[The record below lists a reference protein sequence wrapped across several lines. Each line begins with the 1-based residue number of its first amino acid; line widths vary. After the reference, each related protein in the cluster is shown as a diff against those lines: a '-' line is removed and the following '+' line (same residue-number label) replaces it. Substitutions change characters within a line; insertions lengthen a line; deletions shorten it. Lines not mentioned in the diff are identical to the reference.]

1 MNGDGSL
8 DVFMTGEDPNDETRT
23 LANLYINYSDQKEAA
38 DFGDD
43 DDFDDGFDDGFDDNG
58 DYEPFNWTTNLL
70 IGEWRVLPFE
80 GSLVVGPNPY
90 ELTPNLEDNW
100 WWLGQDGDMR
110 ECYTD
115 DIYTFGADGSFSID
129 FQEDTWIE
137 NWQSGDTT
145 STGYCGNPS
154 DANGIGI
161 NPDGE
166 FYYQATLPSEEGL
179 YNVTD
184 AKLSVAGVGAYI
196 GLPKAYNGG
205 EMADL
210 AGNLLIDPN
219 TITERTYTYRMLDEN
234 TLMVSMDW
242 GEGYWI
248 TFLGRVGMSGA
259 AGESVARM
267 DPYEA
272 FSDEPV
278 TIYFDLNLGNQ
289 RLAGYQGDIYVHTGV
304 QTNLNDLEAEFPY
317 DFSYQ
322 IGEYGDNDVNPKLEM
337 VAENYYKLD
346 IPTSIREFYG
356 VPDDEEIYNLVFVL
370 RSQDTFRAEDGAEFF
385 IMQGEYDGAAILVG
399 VNTEDDRDDFG
410 GRLNLSGVQN
420 IKTIYL
426 SLIHISEP
434 TRPY

>member
-1 MNGDGSL
+1 MCIRD
-8 DVFMTGEDPNDETRT
+8 R
-23 LANLYINYSDQKEAA
+23 
-38 DFGDD
+38 
-43 DDFDDGFDDGFDDNG
+43 
-58 DYEPFNWTTNLL
+58 
-70 IGEWRVLPFE
+70 
-80 GSLVVGPNPY
+80 
-90 ELTPNLEDNW
+90 
-100 WWLGQDGDMR
+100 
-110 ECYTD
+110 
-115 DIYTFGADGSFSID
+115 
-129 FQEDTWIE
+129 
-137 NWQSGDTT
+137 
-145 STGYCGNPS
+145 
-154 DANGIGI
+154 
-161 NPDGE
+161 
-166 FYYQATLPSEEGL
+166 

-370 RSQDTFRAEDGAEFF
+370 RSQDTFRAEDGVEFF

-399 VNTEDDRDDFG
+399 VNTEDDQDDFG

-420 IKTIYL
+420 IKTIYNANKSHIDENDFEGYVDFGYSGIYFKPLVNAKAKFIDLDNDGLPELIYAGSTSSTSIGVAAVYVYFFDNFNGGLQAL